1 MRQMVACFAVFY
13 TIKWCKPFYASLS
26 STLLTLINPQ
36 TIPSIPKSNYSPP
49 SSGRGWGWGF
59 VFLSPF
65 HEGAVGEAE
74 RHWCLGF
81 VCLTLFYALLS
92 TSSSLLSNPQTTS
105 SICKANYSP
114 LSSERGWGRGSISPI
129 PSPQQKGKVGHE
141 NARPFVISMKEWFI
155 LVATSQR

>member
-1 MRQMVACFAVFY
+1 M
-13 TIKWCKPFYASLS
+13 TKHSPLS
-26 STLLTLINPQ
+26 SENHRSLFVKPA
-36 TIPSIPKSNYSPP
+36 K
-49 SSGRGWGWGF
+49 RGKQRAGGGAF
-59 VFLSPF
+59 FSPF
-65 HEGAVGEAE
+65 HEVAADEAE
-74 RHWCLGF
+74 NRWCLGF

-92 TSSSLLSNPQTTS
+92 TSSSLLSNPQTTP

-114 LSSERGWGRGSISPI
+114 LSSERGWGRGFIPPI